1 MNRKLLKT
9 AALAAVLAVS
19 ATALSPGTAQAV
31 LPVFDGSNFSQNL
44 LTAARALQQINN
56 QIQSLQN
63 EAVMLENM
71 AKNLA
76 SQPFSTLDGMVAD
89 LQKIGG
95 LINEAQG
102 IAFTVNA
109 TTAAFAQQYPQQYA
123 AAVSSDRLLADAR
136 QRWQNAMS
144 AFQQTLTVQA
154 GIAET
159 VQADTATLSALV
171 SASQGAVGNLQA
183 EQTGNQLTAL
193 AVKQMLQIQTLMA
206 AQYRADALDRA
217 RATAGQEQARAAFT
231 KFLGT
236 GNAYAPQ

>member
-1 MNRKLLKT
+1 MTRKHLWA
-9 AALAAVLAVS
+9 AALAAALSVS
-19 ATALSPGTAQAV
+19 ATALSPRPALAT

-71 AKNLA
+71 ARNLA
-76 SQPFSTLDGMVAD
+76 SQPFSALDGMVAD

-95 LINEAQG
+95 LINQAQG
-102 IAFTVNA
+102 IAFTVDA
-109 TTAAFAQQYPQQYA
+109 STAAFAQQYPQQYA
-123 AAVSSDRLLADAR
+123 AAVSNDQLLADAR

-154 GIAET
+154 GIAQT
-159 VQADTATLSALV
+159 VQSDTATLTALV
-171 SASQGAVGNLQA
+171 SASQGAAGNLQA

-217 RATAGQEQARAAFT
+217 RIAAGKEQARAAYL
-231 KFLGT
+231 KFLGA
-236 GNAYAPQ
+236 GNAYRPQ